1 MERRGEREKG
11 RRRVGKEGEEK
22 RRKINSYLYCVFVF
36 VQWGSQWRLFIHL
49 FSKSIKLCS
58 SNNFNDNYSND
69 KMYLSIPNFLTGVI
83 NCILDFEKFQ
93 RRLQEK
99 RILILGCVWLFK
111 IIIVAPS
118 SFLLLL
124 KLQLWIHKDRQNV
137 TSDLKNDPLCA
148 TAHQQTFYN
157 VLKTP
162 GQ

>member
-1 MERRGEREKG
+1 
-11 RRRVGKEGEEK
+11 
-22 RRKINSYLYCVFVF
+22 
-36 VQWGSQWRLFIHL
+36 
-49 FSKSIKLCS
+49 
-58 SNNFNDNYSND
+58 
-69 KMYLSIPNFLTGVI
+69 MYLSIPNFLTGVI

-99 RILILGCVWLFK
+99 SILLLGCVWLIIIN

-118 SFLLLL
+118 SLLLL

-137 TSDLKNDPLCA
+137 TSDLKSDPHCV

-157 VLKTP
+157 VPKTP

>member
-1 MERRGEREKG
+1 
-11 RRRVGKEGEEK
+11 
-22 RRKINSYLYCVFVF
+22 
-36 VQWGSQWRLFIHL
+36 
-49 FSKSIKLCS
+49 
-58 SNNFNDNYSND
+58 
-69 KMYLSIPNFLTGVI
+69 MYLLIPNFLTGVI

-99 RILILGCVWLFK
+99 RILILGCVWLFLF

-137 TSDLKNDPLCA
+137 TSDLKNDPRCV

-157 VLKTP
+157 VLETP